1 MGERGTV
8 HAVQGYVVRNPS
20 YRRALGVPS
29 NVTLN
34 RRND

>member
-1 MGERGTV
+1 VTN
-8 HAVQGYVVRNPS
+8 VVRNPS